1 LPVSAPRHARSRA
14 RRLALVALVLASL
27 TLASAHRWSHQGG
40 DSCVSCAI
48 ARDLLP
54 LQSTPAPLAN
64 PSVWV
69 AAPVLRS
76 ALRVESDSRGTTE
89 ARAPPRATRLLSL

>member
-1 LPVSAPRHARSRA
+1 MHARSRA
-14 RRLALVALVLASL
+14 RQLALIALVLAGL

-54 LQSTPAPLAN
+54 LQSAPAPLPS

-76 ALRVESDSRGTTE
+76 ALRAESDPRGATE
-89 ARAPPRATRLLSL
+89 ARAPPRAAHLLSL